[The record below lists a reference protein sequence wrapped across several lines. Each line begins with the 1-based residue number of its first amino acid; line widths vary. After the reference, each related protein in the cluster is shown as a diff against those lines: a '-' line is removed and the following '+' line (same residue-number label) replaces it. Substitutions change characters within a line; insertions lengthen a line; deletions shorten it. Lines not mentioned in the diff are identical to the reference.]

1 MKAAR
6 ALLGWSQSDLARES
20 GVSEATVKRLEAA
33 EGEIGG
39 RTGTGEKLR
48 NTLEAAGVE
57 FIPENGEGAGVRL
70 RTRSHGGA
78 PVGPDKLADVL
89 ASFAAS
95 RLPKAAEQ
103 AGVGNLRFVIAGSQ
117 ATLMEGDN
125 TLGMISVRAHEVVFS
140 PALPQGRSS
149 DGATITENDL
159 WNWVI
164 TAWQQARNS

>member
-1 MKAAR
+1 
-6 ALLGWSQSDLARES
+6 
-20 GVSEATVKRLEAA
+20 VKRLEAA
-33 EGEIGG
+33 DGEIGG
-39 RTGTGEKLR
+39 RMDTGEKLR
-48 NTLEAAGVE
+48 NALEAAGVE
-57 FIPENGEGAGVRL
+57 FIPENGGGEGVRL
-70 RTRSHGGA
+70 RTRSSREGA
-78 PVGPDKLADVL
+78 QVGPDKLADVL
-89 ASFAAS
+89 ASFATN

-149 DGATITENDL
+149 HGATITENDL

-164 TAWQQARNS
+164 AAWQQARKS